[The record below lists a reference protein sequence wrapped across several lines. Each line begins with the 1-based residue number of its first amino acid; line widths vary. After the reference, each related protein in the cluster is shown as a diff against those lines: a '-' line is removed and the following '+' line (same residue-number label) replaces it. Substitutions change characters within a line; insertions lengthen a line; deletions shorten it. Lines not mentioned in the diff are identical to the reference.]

1 MRLPIALSCVF
12 CLSCPVALV
21 PLTAILTDSV
31 RGRTAPGKCHPLSFF
46 WINLKYNW
54 IKYKYQ
60 IERNVMKDGRHRS
73 NVQIQARLDPVDVHF
88 CALGLETQTTQYKI
102 VGLLPVEQIQKIQ
115 LRIKYK
121 ILKKILNTKY
131 QRN

>member
-1 MRLPIALSCVF
+1 
-12 CLSCPVALV
+12 
-21 PLTAILTDSV
+21 
-31 RGRTAPGKCHPLSFF
+31 
-46 WINLKYNW
+46 
-54 IKYKYQ
+54 
-60 IERNVMKDGRHRS
+60 MKDGRHRS
-73 NVQIQARLDPVDVHF
+73 NVQIQARLDPVDVHL